1 MSFQTVPRHA
11 PADVIKSSEWNIIA
25 DDLDYLNDQVES
37 LKETLN
43 ETSKRQ
49 LMITCMSTINAGDAK
64 EYAVGCKDLEGRTPM
79 PLAGKTA
86 KMRVKCSSNSLDA
99 DITITLRINGSD
111 TSLTLTLSAG
121 SPTGEAEAEI
131 LYSEGDELSIYVDAS
146 GASSGSITNLVIAIY

>member
-37 LKETLN
+37 LKESL
-43 ETSKRQ
+43 KRQ
-49 LMITCMSTINAGDAK
+49 LMITCVSTINAGDAK

-121 SPTGEAEAEI
+121 SLTGEVEAEVE
-131 LYSEGDELSIYVDAS
+131 YSDGDELSIYIDAS